1 MPEETVLDI
10 RGLSVTYN
18 NKDASIYAVNDV
30 WLDLNRGDSMG
41 IVGESGS
48 GKTTLAMAVLR
59 LLNEGQTSISGVAE
73 FLGQDLFHLT
83 GEALNKLRWKRLS
96 AVFQRSMNSFSP
108 VHRIGPQIVA
118 IYRVHEP
125 GVSRELVYEKMD
137 RILRMVNLNNRV
149 YQLYPHEMS
158 GGMLQRVT
166 IAASLLHEPDL
177 LIMDEAT
184 TALDVVTQGQLLAE
198 LGKMERE
205 LHTSRLIITHDMS
218 VVAAS
223 CNRITVMYAGFVME
237 SGPVQGVLQN
247 PAHPY
252 TRGLIAAIPSLR
264 GDKTGLSGIPGFL
277 PDLSRK
283 AAGCCFAPR
292 CDRGTEKCRSLP
304 PPRIDLGQGRRVF
317 CHLAEGAAPKNP
329 APEAGN

>member
-1 MPEETVLDI
+1 MAADRVLDI
-10 RGLSVTYN
+10 RGLSVTYA
-18 NKDASIYAVNDV
+18 NKNARVYAVADV
-30 WLDLNRGDSMG
+30 WLDLNQGDSMG

-48 GKTTLAMAVLR
+48 GKTTLAMAILR
-59 LLNEGQTSISGVAE
+59 LLPPSSAQISGAAD
-73 FLGQDLFHLT
+73 FLGRDLFGLSE
-83 GEALNKLRWKRLS
+83 EALNRLRWKHLS

-108 VHRIGPQIVA
+108 VHRIGPQIID

-125 GVSRELVYEKMD
+125 DASRELIYEKMD
-137 RILRMVNLNNRV
+137 RMLRMVNLNSRV

-184 TALDVVTQGQLLAE
+184 TALDVVTQGQILSE

-237 SGPVQGVLQN
+237 SGPVGAVLRN

-264 GDKTGLSGIPGFL
+264 GGKAKLSGIPGSL

-283 AAGCCFAPR
+283 APGCCFAPR
-292 CDRGTEKCRSLP
+292 CGSAGADCKTAP
-304 PPRIDLGQGRRVF
+304 PPSVDLGEGHRVF
-317 CHLAEGAAPKNP
+317 CRM
-329 APEAGN
+329 AGGDH